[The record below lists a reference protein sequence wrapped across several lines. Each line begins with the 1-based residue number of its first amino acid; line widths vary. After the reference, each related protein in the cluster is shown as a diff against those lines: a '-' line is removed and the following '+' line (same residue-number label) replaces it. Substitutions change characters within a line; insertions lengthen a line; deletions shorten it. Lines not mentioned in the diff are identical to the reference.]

1 MNCYICGNTAT
12 RRLTPDMDIHGLSL
26 CDSKDCQQLLLLG
39 MWTDTE
45 KSEKFLDRIRKRKHK
60 ENNNPWK
67 PSSK

>member
-1 MNCYICGNTAT
+1 ME
-12 RRLTPDMDIHGLSL
+12 IHGLSL

-60 ENNNPWK
+60 ENNKQWK